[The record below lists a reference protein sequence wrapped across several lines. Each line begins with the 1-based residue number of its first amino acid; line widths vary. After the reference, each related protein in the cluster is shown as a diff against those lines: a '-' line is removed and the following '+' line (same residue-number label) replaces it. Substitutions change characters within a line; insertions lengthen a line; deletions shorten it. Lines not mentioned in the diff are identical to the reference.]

1 VGGFDLGALNLH
13 GPNMD
18 GVTGS
23 VAHTGEGQWT
33 VDAAD
38 LLGVKAD
45 IIRRSLEFRKES
57 ASNPS
62 YTGQILSA
70 LREQFG
76 GHAVT

>member
-1 VGGFDLGALNLH
+1 
-13 GPNMD
+13 
-18 GVTGS
+18 
-23 VAHTGEGQWT
+23 